1 MERLRHVVATL
12 DGSLGR
18 TVTFF
23 GWFGMGWLDG
33 WMGWLD
39 GWMGWLD
46 GWMGWLNVC
55 WINIL
60 DVAFFGYSL
69 V

>member
-1 MERLRHVVATL
+1 
-12 DGSLGR
+12 
-18 TVTFF
+18 
-23 GWFGMGWLDG
+23 
-33 WMGWLD
+33 
-39 GWMGWLD
+39 MGWLD

-60 DVAFFGYSL
+60 DVVFLGYSL